1 MKEENLSMFAPTM
14 SWSGADLMLTTH
26 RDSPTEN
33 ENKKTGNE
41 KKIS

>member
-14 SWSGADLMLTTH
+14 SWSGADHMLTTH